1 MMFWYGHNMGGWGY
15 AGMAIGMFLF
25 WALVLGG
32 IVALIRVA
40 GGDQR
45 NRIPAPTQLDARE
58 VLAVRFAQGD
68 ITETEYRD
76 KLAVLSEQ
84 PRNRQACADS
94 TSRVEGRG

>member
-1 MMFWYGHNMGGWGY
+1 MMFWYGNDMGGWGY

-45 NRIPAPTQLDARE
+45 FANSGPTEPDARRI
-58 VLAVRFAQGD
+58 LAARYAHGD
-68 ITETEYRD
+68 ITETEYRER
-76 KLAVLSEQ
+76 LAVLREHA
-84 PRNRQACADS
+84 P
-94 TSRVEGRG
+94 T

>member
-45 NRIPAPTQLDARE
+45 NRTPAPTEPDAQQ

-68 ITETEYRD
+68 ITEAEYRE
-76 KLAVLSEQ
+76 KLAVLSEH
-84 PRNRQACADS
+84 PR
-94 TSRVEGRG
+94 T

>member
-45 NRIPAPTQLDARE
+45 NRIAAPTEPDARQ

-68 ITETEYRD
+68 ITEGEYRD
-76 KLAVLSEQ
+76 KLAVLREHA
-84 PRNRQACADS
+84 R
-94 TSRVEGRG
+94 T